1 MRNAK
6 DMKLNG
12 KRFWIFE
19 AAAILVSFAS
29 AFVFALLFQMSNI
42 YATWMNT
49 PKDVTFVALCSS
61 AVFSIASP
69 ISWRIW
75 NGDKWWKLSLWLFTA
90 IVIFAIFTVTLMTF
104 INWGGIIAFIF
115 FVGIVLPLI
124 PNLLT
129 MVALGLVGKWLTND
143 KKIKK

>member
-1 MRNAK
+1 
-6 DMKLNG
+6 MKLNS

-19 AAAILVSFAS
+19 TAAVLVSFAS

-42 YATWMNT
+42 YSTWMNT

-90 IVIFAIFTVTLMTF
+90 IVIFAIFTVTLMIF

-129 MVALGLVGKWLTND
+129 MVALGLVGKWLMND